1 MLVTRAIIPGEK
13 VARLVD
19 EVCPCNIEAWS
30 SKMMRSLSIHRRTG
44 KRVPQPRE
52 LLEHELVVT
61 EVVLYADLADVVPKH
76 FLRREVGKY
85 SLP

>member
-1 MLVTRAIIPGEK
+1 MLVAGAVIPGEK

-19 EVCPCNIEAWS
+19 EVCPCNVEAWS
-30 SKMMRSLSIHRRTG
+30 SKMMRSFAIRRRTG
-44 KRVPQPRE
+44 ERVLQPRE
-52 LLEHELVVT
+52 LLEHELIVA

-85 SLP
+85 PLP